1 VLLPG
6 RWRETLR
13 LLAPL
18 SAVGVLALGWWFA
31 GADSAGRLDLLL
43 DGTVVEHSGQH
54 HGLLWHISDLGSPP
68 ALPLGLLVLV
78 LLAVLTRQR
87 WPAVLL
93 VVAGPVAAVLL
104 TEFVLKPLVGRTHE
118 GGLAL
123 PSGHT
128 TSVTSMAW
136 VFVLVFV
143 AGARQRPWWLRAGLT
158 CLAVAAVLGVAGS
171 MIALDQ
177 HYATDT
183 MAGALVATAVVGTL
197 ALLLDGWL
205 RRRRAA
211 PRPERVGPG

>member
-1 VLLPG
+1 MLLPG

-68 ALPLGLLVLV
+68 ALPLGLLALV

-104 TEFVLKPLVGRTHE
+104 TEFVLKPMVGRTYE
-118 GGLAL
+118 GGLSL

-128 TSVTSMAW
+128 TSITSMAW

-143 AGARQRPWWLRAGLT
+143 AGGRQRRWWLRAGLVG
-158 CLAVAAVLGVAGS
+158 LAVFAVLGVAGS
-171 MIALDQ
+171 MVALNR
-177 HYATDT
+177 HYTTDT
-183 MAGALVATAVVGTL
+183 VAGALVATAVVGAV

-205 RRRRAA
+205 RRREAVRQAA
-211 PRPERVGPG
+211 PAG

>member
-1 VLLPG
+1 MLLPG
-6 RWRETLR
+6 RWRETLW

-31 GADSAGRLDLLL
+31 GGESAGALDRLL
-43 DGTVVEHSGQH
+43 DGTMVEHRGSH
-54 HGLLWHISDLGSPP
+54 LGLLWHISDLGSPP
-68 ALPLGLLVLV
+68 ALPLGLLALV

-104 TEFVLKPLVGRTHE
+104 TEFVLKPLVGRTHD

-128 TSVTSMAW
+128 TSIASMAW

-143 AGARQRPWWLRAGLT
+143 AGARQRPWWLRAGLI
-158 CLAVAAVLGVAGS
+158 CLAVLAVLGVAGS
-171 MIALDQ
+171 MVALDR

-197 ALLLDGWL
+197 ALLLDGWM
-205 RRRRAA
+205 RRRRTA
-211 PRPERVGPG
+211 PRPDRV